1 MKSLQSFS
9 EAVSKEVDEKELN
22 IDKLVSAEN
31 ETLATQ
37 VFESA
42 ATIVALEGKSLSSS
56 KLDTAMSHPEFS
68 KDAKTWITSFLKQ
81 HPNGLDALLNWL
93 VLVGKPI
100 LEVKPG
106 KFKQFIHQNI
116 NAYYSAAPSAFQVA
130 AAGKANTADT
140 VFIQKGDPSS
150 LMATLKEISGLPD
163 ASQLSRLVI
172 DNETGKVTLL
182 NERGRQAVIFYQV
195 SLKKAAGG
203 GARIG
208 RATTFFNKNYVGGGI
223 ARPSTADV
231 AKQEYQEELEEG
243 WIRDAL
249 DKFKSIVSLGIG
261 PFISWIKKRFPRIA
275 TKLGSRANKIAT
287 RFTKRDKG
295 FKAINNILVM
305 GGLKEENLTEGY
317 LTEGY
322 LTELADVKL
331 TSGMIEDFKFIKD
344 DILDKNK
351 LNKLHD
357 TNIRLMQKLNSNY
370 AVTDRSQVP
379 IKFAPTQRAGL
390 IETRVVKKQIGNVL
404 RQKEGSLVSRTDL
417 QAVFKIGMNYS
428 ANVAIW
434 AMLKSVESG
443 ISKYNNLS
451 EALYAFSATIEAEVK
466 FGNTALPLVIVYGGE
481 KGEKKVLGTRID
493 YQKVQLKSLNKW
505 GKKADDFPVLV
516 IKINKSGGIEP
527 YNVVKFY
534 LVSSFVAEKPL
545 PKPIWMVFEVQTQ
558 SGSSFSTKIE
568 GSAMTR
574 NWAGR

>member
-1 MKSLQSFS
+1 MAHS
-9 EAVSKEVDEKELN
+9 
-22 IDKLVSAEN
+22 
-31 ETLATQ
+31 
-37 VFESA
+37 
-42 ATIVALEGKSLSSS
+42 
-56 KLDTAMSHPEFS
+56 EFS
-68 KDAKTWITSFLKQ
+68 KDAKKWIVKFLQ
-81 HPNGLDALLNWL
+81 NHPNGLDALLNWL

-100 LEVKPG
+100 LEVRPG

-116 NAYYSAAPSAFQVA
+116 NAYYSAAPSTFQVT

-140 VFIQKGDPSS
+140 VFIEKGDPSL
-150 LMATLKEISGLPD
+150 LMSTLKEISKLPD
-163 ASQLSRLVI
+163 TTQLSRLVT
-172 DNETGKVTLL
+172 DNQTGKVTLL
-182 NERGRQAVIFYQV
+182 NEKGRPVIIYYQV

-231 AKQEYQEELEEG
+231 AKKEYSKQEGVELDEG

-249 DKFKSIVSLGIG
+249 DKFKFIVSLGIG

-275 TKLGSRANKIAT
+275 IRLGSRANKIAT

-305 GGLKEENLTEGY
+305 GGGLKEEYLTEGY

-331 TSGMIEDFKFIKD
+331 TTGMIEDFKFIQK

-370 AVTDRSQVP
+370 AVTDRSQPP
-379 IKFAPTQRAGL
+379 IRFAPTQQAGV
-390 IETRVVKKQIGNVL
+390 IETRVVKKQIGNIL
-404 RQKEGSLVSRTDL
+404 KQKEGTLASRADL

-443 ISKYNNLS
+443 MSKYNNLS

-481 KGEKKVLGTRID
+481 KGEKKVLGTRVD
-493 YQKVQLKSLNKW
+493 YQKVQQKSLNKW

>member
-1 MKSLQSFS
+1 MKSLHSFS

-22 IDKLVSAEN
+22 VDKLVSAEN

-163 ASQLSRLVI
+163 AAQLSRLVI

-182 NERGRQAVIFYQV
+182 NERGRQVVIFYQV

-231 AKQEYQEELEEG
+231 AKQKYQEELEEG
-243 WIRDAL
+243 WIRDVF

-261 PFISWIKKRFPRIA
+261 PFISWIKKRFPRLAIR
-275 TKLGSRANKIAT
+275 LGSRANKIAT

-305 GGLKEENLTEGY
+305 GGLREGY
-317 LTEGY
+317 LY
-322 LTELADVKL
+322 ELADVKL

-370 AVTDRSQVP
+370 TVTDRSQVP

-404 RQKEGSLVSRTDL
+404 KQKEGSLVSRTDL

-493 YQKVQLKSLNKW
+493 YQKVQLRSLNKW